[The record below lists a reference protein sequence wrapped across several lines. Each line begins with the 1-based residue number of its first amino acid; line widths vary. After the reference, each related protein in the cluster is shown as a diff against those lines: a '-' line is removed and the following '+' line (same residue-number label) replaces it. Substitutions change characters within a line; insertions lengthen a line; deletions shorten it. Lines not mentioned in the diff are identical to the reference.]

1 MTIIYW
7 LKCSYNTNNLL
18 VAMSGTGELSAR
30 AKMSH
35 IGCLK
40 SLSAILLNLKR
51 RFADRLR
58 FAY

>member
-1 MTIIYW
+1 MYW

-18 VAMSGTGELSAR
+18 VTMSGMGELSER
-30 AKMSH
+30 AKTSH

-40 SLSAILLNLKR
+40 FLSVILLNLKR